1 MSKRKKSRFGLFIL
15 LIFFLYFAWEM
26 VGQQKMLYSKSLD
39 MQKIQSKVNEE
50 TKINEDLKKEQKIMN
65 SDEYIEKVAREKL
78 GMVKEGERVFV
89 DTGK

>member
-15 LIFFLYFAWEM
+15 LIFALYFAYEM
-26 VGQQKMLYSKSLD
+26 VGQQKLLYSKSLE
-39 MQKIQSKVNEE
+39 MQKIESKVKEEKKVNE
-50 TKINEDLKKEQKIMN
+50 DLVKEQQTMN

-89 DTGK
+89 DTGR

>member
-15 LIFFLYFAWEM
+15 LVFFLYFAWQM
-26 VGQQKMLYSKSLD
+26 AGQQKLLYSKGLE
-39 MQKIQSKVNEE
+39 MKKIESKVSEE
-50 TKINEDLKKEQKIMN
+50 EKLNTELKKEKENMN